1 MCFDYYRNNLI
12 VDDDLDGKYYDNNDS
27 QKEIS
32 GSDSEDSS
40 NIKKKFILG
49 KKLNFRNKIRLSNKN
64 LIEDN
69 KKEIFKSEKINELQS
84 LGEYEKELLK
94 IVQEN
99 QQFMNNCIKNNELQ
113 ENIDCINEFIMS
125 KPYFNE
131 FGNLFNLFDLRN
143 FLQTMENSLKLWSP
157 LELDSVNSQTRW
169 GMED

>member
-157 LELDSVNSQTRW
+157 LELDSVNS
-169 GMED
+169 